1 MSIVS
6 YSVSNF
12 PRVQNTPSGRKAMLL
27 EGKSLLRKKI
37 PDQKAFKWV
46 VKINLP
52 GGKGNCVKRQI
63 LVKKKIYPAGN
74 IVQTS

>member
-52 GGKGNCVKRQI
+52 GGKAI
-63 LVKKKIYPAGN
+63 A
-74 IVQTS
+74 